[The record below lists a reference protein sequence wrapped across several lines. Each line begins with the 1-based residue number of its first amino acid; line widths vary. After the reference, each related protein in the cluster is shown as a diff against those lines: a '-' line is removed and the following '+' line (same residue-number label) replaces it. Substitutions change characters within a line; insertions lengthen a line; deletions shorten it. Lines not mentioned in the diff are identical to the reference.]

1 MTTHGL
7 IPEGLTTTQ
16 EVKAIAKLVSVSER
30 TVWRVLSREKGGA
43 PDADF
48 TTIRVRRQTAAAL
61 RGLASDGMSMAD
73 VVSALVTA
81 YRQ

>member
-1 MTTHGL
+1 MTPL

-48 TTIRVRRQTAAAL
+48 TTISL
-61 RGLASDGMSMAD
+61 GE
-73 VVSALVTA
+73 SACGWLT
-81 YRQ
+81 